1 MGARGKKRKR
11 ADGTIAG
18 RQQTITSARID
29 AHSDRPVAE
38 VSVEAIREI
47 LPLLLRVRDL
57 SESELEE
64 DGFAFQDALDAAAER
79 HGVEDDA
86 LDFRAN
92 RLGWLV
98 ESWRPDLLEKLPDGT
113 LVIDPRIIEFAATS
127 DPRNPDTMIKWVAE
141 EFPKPE

>member
-18 RQQTITSARID
+18 RQLTITSAGID
-29 AHSDRPVAE
+29 AYNDRPVAE

-47 LPLLLRVRDL
+47 MPLILRVRDFG
-57 SESELEE
+57 ENEVEE
-64 DGFAFQDALDAAAER
+64 DGFAYQDALDAVAGK

-86 LDFRAN
+86 LDYRAN

-98 ESWRPDLLEKLPDGT
+98 ESWRPDLLETLPDGT

-127 DPRNPDTMIKWVAE
+127 DPRNPDTIIKWVAE